1 MYGGMG
7 LLKLK
12 ILPKLQRWA
21 AMCVIGA
28 ILFAP
33 AGALAADASLVD
45 ALNLAP
51 FIPLVLD
58 ALMAVAT
65 GGYEFFVGNG
75 DGVIYILVW
84 GFWQYH
90 WDYI

>member
-1 MYGGMG
+1 MG

-65 GGYEFFVGNG
+65 GGYEFFVGTATALYTFWYG
-75 DGVIYILVW
+75 D
-84 GFWQYH
+84 FWQYH